1 MVAHCCREVF
11 PIISITTSLGKEF
24 CMPMGDTKMNI
35 SVHEGNVGA
44 LVLARTFS
52 PQFNPRSK
60 YYATK
65 TILFR
70 EEIVKRS
77 VNLLRIDNIYHLGDL
92 FTKGLTITTFE

>member
-1 MVAHCCREVF
+1 
-11 PIISITTSLGKEF
+11 
-24 CMPMGDTKMNI
+24 MGDTTINI
-35 SVHEGNVGA
+35 SFNKSNVGA
-44 LVLARTFS
+44 LILDTNYP
-52 PQFNPRSK
+52 PQLIPRSK